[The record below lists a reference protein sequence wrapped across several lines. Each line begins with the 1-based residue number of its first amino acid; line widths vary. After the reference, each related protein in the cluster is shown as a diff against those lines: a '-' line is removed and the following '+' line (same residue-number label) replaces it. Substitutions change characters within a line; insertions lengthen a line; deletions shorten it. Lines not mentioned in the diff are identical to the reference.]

1 MIILCT
7 WTAVVVRGERPNWIP
22 KKELVLKDTE
32 ERSPKQSDNIFM
44 NKALNVVQWQWNRS
58 KY

>member
-7 WTAVVVRGERPNWIP
+7 WTAVVIRRERQNWIP
-22 KKELVLKDTE
+22 KKELVLKETE

-44 NKALNVVQWQWNRS
+44 NKAQNVVQWAMEQ
-58 KY
+58 K